1 MTLRYRHLTAPLH
14 DRTAVSTI
22 EFALVLPVFMILG
35 MYGAEIAWMNASALE
50 ASQVAVAL
58 ADNAS
63 RLGQTDNSGVTPTI
77 TGADVASVLS
87 GAIAE
92 GENIG
97 LAADGRVILSS
108 LETHA
113 VTGKQYVHWQQCM
126 GSLKKDSAHGKP
138 DLTGSALSP
147 LANGLAV
154 GKTRITA
161 PTGSAVMVAEV
172 WYKHKGL
179 FGTMFI
185 QPITMHEE
193 AAVIVRD
200 NRNLTTGISNGNSST
215 KC

>member
-1 MTLRYRHLTAPLH
+1 MTSRLRHMAPALR
-14 DRTAVSTI
+14 DSTAVSTI
-22 EFALVLPVFMILG
+22 EFALVLPAFMILG
-35 MYGAEIAWMNASALE
+35 MHGAEIAWMNASALE

-92 GENIG
+92 GDNIG
-97 LAADGRVILSS
+97 LNGDGRVILSS
-108 LETHA
+108 LETHP
-113 VTGKQYVHWQQCM
+113 VTGNQYVHWQHCM

-138 DLTGSALSP
+138 DLSGSALSP

-154 GKTRITA
+154 GKTTITA

-179 FGTMFI
+179 FGTMFV

-200 NRNLTTGISNGNSST
+200 NRNLTTGISDGNSST